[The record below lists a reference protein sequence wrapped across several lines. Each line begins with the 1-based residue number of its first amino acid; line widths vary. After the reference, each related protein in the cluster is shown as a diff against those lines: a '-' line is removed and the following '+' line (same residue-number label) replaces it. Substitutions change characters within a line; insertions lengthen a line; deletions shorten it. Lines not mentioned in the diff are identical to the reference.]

1 MVVYYDSIDMNKI
14 KIEHKTHQPLVD
26 AVYSPSPSFPMGTC
40 APAPPVALV
49 DTDDDFDAVATAMLL
64 TLLDERD
71 ANSRGAVINFMV
83 DDGIM
88 YLTIDIDL
96 CINNYLLYSISRQQ
110 VVFLALGGEETNK
123 KKALTNRHWL
133 LNDVLVP
140 T

>member
-1 MVVYYDSIDMNKI
+1 M
-14 KIEHKTHQPLVD
+14 
-26 AVYSPSPSFPMGTC
+26 
-40 APAPPVALV
+40 ALV
-49 DTDDDFDAVATAMLL
+49 VTVDDFDAVATAMLL
-64 TLLDERD
+64 TLLDERV
-71 ANSRGAVINFMV
+71 ANSRGAVMNFMV

-110 VVFLALGGEETNK
+110 VVFLALGGGETNK
-123 KKALTNRHWL
+123 KEALTNRHWL

>member
-1 MVVYYDSIDMNKI
+1 M
-14 KIEHKTHQPLVD
+14 
-26 AVYSPSPSFPMGTC
+26 
-40 APAPPVALV
+40 ALV